1 MEDFLGDSDQH
12 KGIQPSKQQPV
23 TVAWIS
29 GLSQFLINFFYD
41 CHLVVVFMV
50 LNFKFGLIYVIK

>member
-29 GLSQFLINFFYD
+29 GFHNFSS
-41 CHLVVVFMV
+41 VFSM
-50 LNFKFGLIYVIK
+50 IRD

>member
-41 CHLVVVFMV
+41 CHLVVVFIV
-50 LNFKFGLIYVIK
+50 LNF